1 MYDVRNNESEVRKR
15 LNMAENKVYEKKN
28 IFTKQYNVK

>member
-15 LNMAENKVYEKKN
+15 LNMAENKVYEKKEY
-28 IFTKQYNVK
+28 IYKAV